1 MQKILHI
8 NPDKCTGCLQC
19 EMACSFENY
28 GTFATAK
35 SRIKVFDFHETGK
48 KVPYTCTQCDEAW
61 CLHACPVEAITH
73 DKVTGAMVV
82 NETTCVG
89 CKVCTI
95 ACPFGTINYVQ
106 ETGKVQKCDLC
117 GGDPACASA
126 CPTGAIT
133 FVDANWTGL
142 DKMKQWADKLGNQP
156 SAAQLTPAAVMTSRS
171 LQLIPASDNT
181 LKSNQFTPP
190 SDNATIPSQFIKL
203 DQSTL
208 IQRRY
213 TMRTKIMISSV
224 AVLLGLSGMAH
235 AEGLYVSGSVGA
247 VVPHKSDFEFG
258 ATSGVSGLQYKG
270 SYKTGY
276 GANLAM
282 GYGFSKVRV
291 EGEFGYKMYD
301 MKDLSYGGETTSLNS
316 DLKGNKDQMKIIYLA
331 ICCALVIGSLG
342 IVAYMLTQGGPK
354 FLFGLL

>member
-1 MQKILHI
+1 LHALLKILCKYIHSQLETQMQKILHI

-61 CLHACPVEAITH
+61 CLHACPVEAITK

-156 SAAQLTPAAVMTSRS
+156 SAT
-171 LQLIPASDNT
+171 
-181 LKSNQFTPP
+181 
-190 SDNATIPSQFIKL
+190 
-203 DQSTL
+203 
-208 IQRRY
+208 
-213 TMRTKIMISSV
+213 
-224 AVLLGLSGMAH
+224 
-235 AEGLYVSGSVGA
+235 
-247 VVPHKSDFEFG
+247 
-258 ATSGVSGLQYKG
+258 
-270 SYKTGY
+270 
-276 GANLAM
+276 
-282 GYGFSKVRV
+282 
-291 EGEFGYKMYD
+291 
-301 MKDLSYGGETTSLNS
+301 
-316 DLKGNKDQMKIIYLA
+316 
-331 ICCALVIGSLG
+331 
-342 IVAYMLTQGGPK
+342 
-354 FLFGLL
+354 